1 MYNLKEIAVKCETV
15 EQKKLVAKI
24 MSEELNYE
32 VIMSDCS
39 DFNYICSPYMTIK
52 NYVSA
57 PAYTI
62 IPYSDFIKQY
72 PKHLIQSGDI
82 VELSDYGLIR
92 VILFNNELCLID
104 DDMWRPLYDFTDSL
118 ESSTPINKIIRP
130 TCNRDLAK
138 LTGTTIWQRKSEAES
153 QDRKSVV

>member
-1 MYNLKEIAVKCETV
+1 M
-15 EQKKLVAKI
+15 
-24 MSEELNYE
+24 
-32 VIMSDCS
+32 
-39 DFNYICSPYMTIK
+39 
-52 NYVSA
+52 SA
-57 PAYTI
+57 PVYTI

-104 DDMWRPLYDFTDSL
+104 DDTWIPLYNFTDSL

-130 TCNRDLAK
+130 TCNMDLAK

-153 QDRKSVV
+153 HRRKLEIEAELKRLQEELDTLGVTNHE

>member
-1 MYNLKEIAVKCETV
+1 
-15 EQKKLVAKI
+15 

-39 DFNYICSPYMTIK
+39 DFNYICSSPYMTIK
-52 NYVSA
+52 SYASA
-57 PAYTI
+57 PAHTI

-104 DDMWRPLYDFTDSL
+104 DDTWIPLYNFTDSL

-138 LTGTTIWQRKSEAES
+138 LTGTTIWQRKSEAEIKLEEIQS
-153 QDRKSVV
+153 QIEALKKELEEL